1 MSFLSKIHWA
11 LTVPISSFLGFLN
24 LKKMSVKK
32 DRKDWVRSFYDNKVL
47 IVGSGPSL
55 DKVDESYFLK
65 FDTIVY
71 INHAVK
77 CSGKINDEYF
87 FSTDINVVKG
97 IEDKEYWRKIVG
109 FGNAKSIVAPIFFQQ
124 SLFMSKYFKESF
136 SWIVAHKAFYKIHK
150 MSRLVLGIRF
160 PVTAVYWPEQ
170 PDERILDNWFLQENQ
185 IDFFPV
191 IETTSALSAL
201 LFVAKYKP
209 QYISLIGCDFSAGRS
224 ELVVKDCPEHVV
236 NIFSEAKEKFY
247 FLQKYFSYKNISVEN
262 DSWK

>member
-1 MSFLSKIHWA
+1 MSFLSKMYWA

-32 DRKDWVRSFYDNKVL
+32 DKKDWVRSFYDNKVL

-65 FDTIVY
+65 FDAIVY

-109 FGNAKSIVAPIFFQQ
+109 FGNAKSIVAPVFFQQ
-124 SLFMSKYFKESF
+124 SLFM
-136 SWIVAHKAFYKIHK
+136 
-150 MSRLVLGIRF
+150 
-160 PVTAVYWPEQ
+160 
-170 PDERILDNWFLQENQ
+170 
-185 IDFFPV
+185 
-191 IETTSALSAL
+191 
-201 LFVAKYKP
+201 
-209 QYISLIGCDFSAGRS
+209 
-224 ELVVKDCPEHVV
+224 
-236 NIFSEAKEKFY
+236 
-247 FLQKYFSYKNISVEN
+247 
-262 DSWK
+262 